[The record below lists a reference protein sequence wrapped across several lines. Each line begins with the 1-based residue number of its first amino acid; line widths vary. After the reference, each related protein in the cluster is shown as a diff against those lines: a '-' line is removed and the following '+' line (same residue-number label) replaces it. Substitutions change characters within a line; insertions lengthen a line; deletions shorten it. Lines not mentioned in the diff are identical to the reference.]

1 MFGSIAA
8 SEEDVEPR
16 HPLRNRPVH
25 PLDRDDNDD
34 EEVIVVESDEEAL
47 GDGLIQSVVGP
58 SQSVSIT
65 ASTASTRAPQA
76 KRSWVWSYFEQ
87 LPGGQQA
94 KCKIAGCGTVI
105 TTKAGSTKSMAN
117 HLAGGR
123 KRHGI
128 TADIHA
134 SLTNAEASA
143 SHGPG
148 APVQMTIE
156 QSQALGFK
164 QDVFEER
171 LTEWTVLA
179 QATLTLSWWS
189 TNASAYPRLALMAR
203 DFLAIP
209 GTETSSERAFS
220 SARRLISW
228 ERNRLGDNTIRACEC
243 VKSWLEALR

>member
-164 QDVFEER
+164 QDVFEQR
-171 LTEWTVLA
+171 LTEWIVLA
-179 QATLTLSWWS
+179 QAPFETV
-189 TNASAYPRLALMAR
+189 AS
-203 DFLAIP
+203 D
-209 GTETSSERAFS
+209 AFKELVRS
-220 SARRLISW
+220 L
-228 ERNRLGDNTIRACEC
+228 NR
-243 VKSWLEALR
+243 